1 MKKRV
6 FIGAALPYANSHLHL
21 GHVASLIGGDIL
33 ARYHRQ
39 KGREVLFV
47 SGSDCHGTP
56 ITISAQEQGTTPRK
70 IAQKYHKEFKQN
82 LEKQLNFSYDIFSN
96 TLTRTHNKLVQ
107 KFFLTLY
114 KKGYIYLKKQRLPYC
129 PHCKRF
135 LPDRYIVG
143 TCPYCGYTKASGDQC
158 DECGHVLS
166 PEELINP
173 RCKICG
179 TKPVWKETEH
189 FFLRLSAFSKKLE
202 KWIKKQKKWRSN
214 AKNFSLAFLKKGL
227 KDRAITRDLEW
238 GVKIPLPG
246 YKDKRIYVWFDA
258 VIGYL
263 SGSIEWA
270 KKIKKPNKWKDFWK
284 KDCYHYYIHGK
295 DNIPFHTI
303 IWPAMLMGFGGL
315 NLPNQIVSS
324 EYLLLEN
331 KQFSK
336 SQKWA
341 IWLIDFLKYFDSDV
355 IRYYLV
361 INNPETT
368 DSNFSWND
376 FQSKTNNELI
386 STFGNFVYRVLTFI
400 YKNQNKLNKLVS
412 KSKKIKLDKSEKELL
427 KMIKK
432 EFTQISTLIEEAK
445 FKKALK
451 EVINIS
457 SRGNKFLDK
466 EKPWKEIKNNPLRA
480 YTTLLTSLILIN
492 NLRILIF
499 PFLPQ
504 TSQKIGKII
513 NQNKKDWKFQSL
525 STLKIYKQPLPLF
538 KKIEDKFIEER
549 INELNP
555 SPQSSSNKSNSVNKV
570 N

>member
-1 MKKRV
+1 MLNKKIKRV

-39 KGREVLFV
+39 KGREVLFI

-56 ITISAQEQGTTPRK
+56 ITISAQEQGTTPKK

-82 LEKQLNFSYDIFSN
+82 LEKQLNFSYDNFSN
-96 TLTRTHNKLVQ
+96 TLTKTHTKLVQ
-107 KFFLTLY
+107 DFFLTLY
-114 KKGYIYLKKQRLPYC
+114 KKGYIYLRKQKLPYC

-143 TCPYCGYTKASGDQC
+143 TCPYCGYPKANGDQC
-158 DECGHVLS
+158 PNCGHVLS

-179 TKPVWKETEH
+179 TKPIWKETEH
-189 FFLRLSAFSKKLE
+189 FFFKLSAFSKELK
-202 KWIKKQKKWRSN
+202 KWIKKQKTWRAN
-214 AKNFSLAFLKKGL
+214 AKNFSLAFIKKGL
-227 KDRAITRDLEW
+227 KDRAITRDLKW

-246 YKDKRIYVWFDA
+246 YPNKRIYVWFDA

-284 KDCYHYYIHGK
+284 KDSYHYYVHGK

-303 IWPAMLMGFGGL
+303 IWPAMLMGVGGL
-315 NLPNQIVSS
+315 NLPNQIISS

-341 IWLIDFLKYFDSDV
+341 IWLIDFLKYFDPDI
-355 IRYYLV
+355 IRYYLI

-368 DSNFSWND
+368 DSNFSWED
-376 FQSKTNNELI
+376 FQSKINNELI
-386 STFGNFVYRVLTFI
+386 GTFGNFIYRVLTFTRR
-400 YKNQNKLNKLVS
+400 NQTKLNKFLPRN
-412 KSKKIKLDKSEKELL
+412 KKIKLDKYEKEI
-427 KMIKK
+427 IKTTK
-432 EFTQISTLIEEAK
+432 KKFTKISDLIEEAK
-445 FKKALK
+445 FKEALK
-451 EVINIS
+451 EVINLS
-457 SRGNKFLDK
+457 AYGNKFLDK
-466 EKPWKEIKNNPLRA
+466 EKPWEKIKTDPLKA
-480 YTTLLTSLILIN
+480 YVILLVSLTIIN

-499 PFLPQ
+499 PFLPK
-504 TSQKIGKII
+504 TSQEIGKII
-513 NQNKKDWKFQSL
+513 RQNKRDWKFQSL
-525 STLKIYKQPLPLF
+525 NLLFVYKKPIPLF
-538 KKIEDKFIEER
+538 KKIEDKFIQER

-555 SPQSSSNKSNSVNKV
+555 SSYSNN
-570 N
+570 